1 MELYEVMR
9 TTFSAREYTDEEL
22 PDEVLGRIFENA
34 RFAPSGGNRQAGRV
48 IVIRDKEL
56 QAHIAE
62 LSQPAAQRY
71 TAQSLAGETPFNPL
85 TETKLSASEIAAV
98 APLPQLTEHLR
109 SASVLLVVCLD
120 MTSIAALDKDLPR
133 IGMASG
139 ASIYPLV
146 WNILMAARA
155 EGFGGTMTTI
165 SLVVEP
171 EIKALLSIPDDWAI
185 ATLVP
190 MGKPVRQLTRL
201 KRNPVQDFVVH
212 GRWDGEVFQSPG
224 DG

>member
-1 MELYEVMR
+1 MR

-48 IVIRDKEL
+48 IVVRDKDV
-56 QAHIAE
+56 QARIAE
-62 LSQPAAQRY
+62 LSLPAAQRY
-71 TAQSLAGETPFNPL
+71 TAQTLAGETPFNPL
-85 TETKLSASEIAAV
+85 VDTRLSAADIAAV
-98 APLPQLTEHLR
+98 SPLPLLTEHLR
-109 SASVLLVVCLD
+109 NASVLLVVCLD
-120 MTSIAALDKDLPR
+120 MGSIAALDKDLSR
-133 IGMASG
+133 VGMASG

-146 WNILMAARA
+146 WNILLAARA

-165 SLVVEP
+165 SLAAEP
-171 EIKALLSIPDDWAI
+171 ELKSLLSIPDQWAI

-201 KRNPVQDFVVH
+201 KRKPVADFVVR
-212 GRWDGEVFQSPG
+212 GRWDGDVFEPSASK
-224 DG
+224 

>member
-1 MELYEVMR
+1 VELYEAMR

-48 IVIRDKEL
+48 IVVRDKDV
-56 QAHIAE
+56 QARIAE
-62 LSQPAAQRY
+62 LSLPAAQRY

-85 TETKLSASEIAAV
+85 ADTRLSPADIAAV

-109 SASVLLVVCLD
+109 NASVLLVVCLD
-120 MTSIAALDKDLPR
+120 LGSIAALDKDLSR

-146 WNILMAARA
+146 WNILLAARA

-171 EIKALLSIPDDWAI
+171 ELKALLSIPKEWAI

-201 KRNPVQDFVVH
+201 KRNPVEDFVVCEC
-212 GRWDGEVFQSPG
+212 WDGAAFAPR
-224 DG
+224 